1 MTYTYSEETTT
12 TFFASKE
19 EGVKTPDEAKQGV
32 PEEAPAQ
39 ESHADYL
46 RLQAEYFNYRKRVER
61 DRDLARETT
70 LQSTLSALLPV
81 LDDIDAA
88 RNFGDLAEG
97 PSGAIINKLDGIL
110 SQLGLT
116 RINEVDVEFNPEIH
130 DAVITQS
137 SDTIKN
143 DNIIQV
149 FRSGYV
155 VGTKVIRPAQVMV
168 SNG

>member
-1 MTYTYSEETTT
+1 MTYTHSEETTE
-12 TFFASKE
+12 TF
-19 EGVKTPDEAKQGV
+19 TV
-32 PEEAPAQ
+32 PQEEAVNKPTEATVTPAQ
-39 ESHADYL
+39 ESQSDYL

-88 RNFGDLAEG
+88 RNFGDLVEG
-97 PSGAIINKLDGIL
+97 PSSAIINKLDGIL
-110 SQLGLT
+110 GQLGLT

-130 DAVITQS
+130 EAVITQAS
-137 SDTIKN
+137 EIIKN